1 MHFSNKVT
9 GSLKRRASAALV
21 LLFLVNA
28 CMPIIASATS
38 LFNLQFD
45 PVSGTVYGYIYSDK
59 AALSVSVNDETYGT
73 KAVTSSSINFTYP
86 YINGFYYELNGV
98 GSEELKGLKPVTAVV
113 YEGSTPVYSTVNNV
127 SSNVYTYSGSNVN
140 LTPPTNLVANFEH
153 GYWRIKWDSLDNLPF
168 IYGVKAYRN
177 GTFNRSSQG
186 YVPFEW
192 GEQYE
197 FNAPPVDLQLSVTDI
212 FGNESALSDKVTLVS
227 ATGPEA
233 YHYAGYVYLNGVAA
247 ANTKFEVKDADG
259 VVVESFTYTNQEI
272 KGQSELG
279 RYWINIVQTDYDFV
293 APYLRYYFDLP
304 GSNYS
309 VTITNSENKTFQ
321 PASSVSNNVAYVD
334 YGGLF
339 AEVDQSAIFMNGNF
353 KATPVLFANKEAGHW
368 YAPNEEIVRFSPT
381 NGTGNRLDIEFPYD
395 SWPLN
400 GVGAHN
406 TTTIKNANLMG
417 SDLQLIKVSDQSE
430 VGITGLI
437 HNPYFPNEVVNGTS
451 VVNGSGGGGGG
462 GSPAGP
468 VVTSNGNSYA
478 RPQLLS
484 LVLST
489 ALLPN
494 EQYVLKMS
502 SSSGSDEIRMPLWGG
517 NGFSAAVSL
526 SVNNFSYSYVYSPNL
541 IDQYSTDR
549 TIKILP
555 PNTQD
560 ADAAAAVTA
569 KITALPAAA
578 NIVLTNET
586 AVNEAKA
593 AFDLLTTPQKSLVN
607 SGNQTKLT
615 DAIAK
620 IAELRAAVVTAKI
633 TALPAAANIALTN
646 ETAVNEAK
654 AAFDLLTTAQKALV
668 SPTNQTK
675 LTDAVAKIAEL
686 KPKNQSGCCGGGFA
700 PPSSAKP
707 SDDGAKVDTNNYLT
721 KEKGSD
727 GKEVSRVKLDSD
739 VFTKALDVI
748 KNNDNNRQ
756 TITLDATGTQAG
768 AKIDIPAASLA
779 EALKSNSNI
788 VISIQS
794 DAGTYSVPVS
804 IFKDIAKQLNKDIKD
819 VKVTISV
826 TQASEKSYEALQ
838 QANPTITTL
847 LANPIEFTI
856 TAESGSTKVELNDF
870 SGTYVERK
878 IIVPS
883 TVDTDATTVV
893 SFDPVTGKMTFI
905 PAVFSHVNGKSE
917 ITIKS
922 PHNSIYTL
930 VKLDKPFTDITAHW
944 AKKDIELL
952 ASKFVVQGMTETTF
966 APDQRVTRAQ
976 FASMLVT
983 ALALQPDAAKSSMFT
998 DVTSDDWFA
1007 GAVGTAAKL
1016 GLVEG
1021 NNAGEFAPN
1030 ADITREQMAV
1040 MISRALR
1047 LSGKEVQSSHAQDKL
1062 ASFVDSNTISAWATS
1077 AVVQSLAANIVNGLT
1092 DQSFG
1097 PNESATRAQAT
1108 VMLKRFLQFA
1118 AFIN

>member
-1 MHFSNKVT
+1 MHFSNKVI
-9 GSLKRRASAALV
+9 GSFKRRASAALV

-28 CMPIIASATS
+28 CIPIIASATS

-73 KAVTSSSINFTYP
+73 KAVTPSSINFTNP

-98 GSEELKGLKPVTAVV
+98 GSEGLKGLKPVTAVV

-127 SSNVYTYSGSNVN
+127 SSNVYTYSGSDVN

-153 GYWRIKWDSLDNLPF
+153 GHWRIKWDSLDNLPF
-168 IYGVKAYRN
+168 IYSVKEYRN
-177 GTFNRSSQG
+177 GIFEGQSKG
-186 YVPFEW
+186 YLPFEW
-192 GEQYE
+192 GERYE
-197 FNAPPVDLQLSVTDI
+197 FNAPPVDIQLSVIDI
-212 FGNESALSDKVTLVS
+212 FGNESALSEKVTLVS
-227 ATGPEA
+227 VTGPEA
-233 YHYAGYVYLNGVAA
+233 YHYSGVINLNGVPA
-247 ANTKFEVKDADG
+247 ANTKFDIKNAAG

-272 KGQSELG
+272 KGQTQLG
-279 RYWINIVQTDYDFV
+279 RYGININQPYMDYAGKHLD
-293 APYLRYYFDLP
+293 YYFDLP
-304 GSNYS
+304 DNNYS
-309 VTITNSENKTFQ
+309 VTITNSQKKIFQ
-321 PASSVSNNVAYVD
+321 PTSYVTDFVASVD
-334 YGGLF
+334 YEGFF
-339 AEVDQSAIFMNGNF
+339 ANVFQHEVNMNGNF
-353 KATPVLFANKEAGHW
+353 KTKPDMFTNKDAGHW
-368 YAPNEEIVRFSPT
+368 YVPNEEIVSFTPT
-381 NGTGNRLDIEFPYD
+381 NATGNRLDIDFPYD
-395 SWPLN
+395 SWPMY
-400 GVGAHN
+400 GVGTHN
-406 TTTIKNANLMG
+406 TTTIQNENLIG

-430 VGITGLI
+430 VGITSLT
-437 HNPYFPNEVVNGTS
+437 HNPSFSNEAINDKLVVSGN
-451 VVNGSGGGGGG
+451 GGGGGG
-462 GSPAGP
+462 GSSSPSP
-468 VVTSNGNSYA
+468 VVTNNGNGYT

-484 LVLST
+484 LVLD
-489 ALLPN
+489 AELEPN

-502 SSSGSDEIRMPLWGG
+502 SSSDSNEIRLPQWSGT
-517 NGFSAAVSL
+517 GFSTAVSL
-526 SVNNFSYSYVYSPNL
+526 SVKNNYLDLYTGNIIDSYYN
-541 IDQYSTDR
+541 DR
-549 TIKILP
+549 TVQILP
-555 PNTQD
+555 AGTLE
-560 ADAAAAVTA
+560 AVAAVTA
-569 KITALPAAA
+569 KITALPATSSL
-578 NIVLTNET
+578 VLANET
-586 AVNEAKA
+586 AVK
-593 AFDLLTTPQKSLVN
+593 
-607 SGNQTKLT
+607 
-615 DAIAK
+615 
-620 IAELRAAVVTAKI
+620 
-633 TALPAAANIALTN
+633 
-646 ETAVNEAK
+646 EAK

-668 SPTNQTK
+668 TPENQTK
-675 LTDAVAKIAEL
+675 LTNAVAKIASL
-686 KPKNQSGCCGGGFA
+686 KATSGFGGGGGGFVDNS
-700 PPSSAKP
+700 PKP

-748 KNNDNNRQ
+748 KGNDNDHQ

-768 AKIDIPAASLA
+768 AKIEIPAASLT

-794 DAGTYSVPVS
+794 DAGTYQVPVS
-804 IFKDIAKQLNKDIKD
+804 IFKDIAKQINKDLKD

-826 TQASEKSYEALQ
+826 TQASAKSYEALQ

-883 TVDTDATTVV
+883 TVDSNATTVV

-905 PAVFSHVNGKSE
+905 PAVVSHVNGKSE

-930 VKLDKPFTDITAHW
+930 VKLDKSFSDISTHW
-944 AKKDIELL
+944 AKTDIELL
-952 ASKFVVQGMTETTF
+952 ASKFVVQGMSETTF

-983 ALALQPDAAKSSMFT
+983 ALALNPDAAKSSTFT
-998 DVTSDDWFA
+998 DVKSADWFA

-1021 NNAGEFAPN
+1021 NSAGEFDPH

-1040 MISRALR
+1040 MISRALM
-1047 LSGKEVQSSHAQDKL
+1047 LSGQEVQSSLAQDKL
-1062 ASFVDSNTISAWATS
+1062 AGFADSSSISAWATS
-1077 AVVQSLAANIVNGLT
+1077 AVAQSLAANIVNGLT
-1092 DQSFG
+1092 EQSFG
-1097 PNESATRAQAT
+1097 PKESATRAQAT

-1118 AFIN
+1118 EFIN